1 MEKSKKKKPNLFRY
15 HSPRINK
22 IITALFSAIVM
33 IGGAG
38 FIICILQ
45 LISSAVSEPGM
56 DIASL
61 FIGFDIFMELLFA
74 IFLLCAIAF
83 GTAYLYNYLINKGKY
98 EETKEVI
105 EVKSPLVGY
114 AAEHQEQIIELLKS
128 IARPTGDKQYLNRAP
143 TGQFLRAL
151 TELGYMD
158 ANITGP
164 NLMAW
169 VEMVTEYKDKDKDSS
184 HFFAAYNKP
193 TKDDYKVIG
202 YMQQIKQIVG
212 Q

>member
-1 MEKSKKKKPNLFRY
+1 MEKSKKKKPNLFRSR
-15 HSPRINK
+15 SPRMSK
-22 IITALFSAIVM
+22 IIIALFSAIIM

-38 FIICILQ
+38 LIICILQ
-45 LISSAVSEPGM
+45 LVSSVVSEPGM

-61 FIGFDIFMELLFA
+61 FIGFDIFMELLFS

-83 GTAYLYNYLINKGKY
+83 GTASLYNYLMNKVEYGEK
-98 EETKEVI
+98 KEVI

-114 AAEHQEQIIELLKS
+114 AVEHQEQIIELLKS

-151 TELGYMD
+151 TELGYLD
-158 ANITGP
+158 ANTTGS

-193 TKDDYKVIG
+193 TKSDSKVVD
-202 YMQQIKQIVG
+202 YMQQIRQIIG